1 VIPVMSPSLPTAEE
15 LLPYLRRMDRSHWY
29 SNFGPLYDELV
40 DRFADYFAMDSSNLL
55 LVANGTLA
63 LQAAIATTGEI
74 GDRWALPSWTFAAT
88 GHAIVS
94 AQRIP
99 HFVDVD
105 ATTWCIAPRH
115 DERFDGHL
123 IVAPFGDRP
132 QVEIWSSVR
141 GPKVFDAASCFDSCA
156 AIGRGLPDDTVIM
169 ISLHATKPLP
179 AGEGAILLGPSDW
192 IRRARTWS
200 NFGFLGRRVADVSGS
215 NAKMSEY
222 HCAVAMASLDGWQE
236 RSEIQRSEVEIASRL
251 SASLGLHTAPG
262 MAQGFISN
270 TWNIQFEDA
279 SSRENVVQ
287 TFKAKGIESRT
298 WWPTGLHEMLAFN
311 AFERDDMKVT
321 EGLSV
326 TTLGLPCGTHL
337 SEDDF
342 SKIAEALAPEVRA

>member
-1 VIPVMSPSLPTAEE
+1 MIPVMSPSLPTAEE

-105 ATTWCIAPRH
+105 ATTWCVAPRH

-132 QVEIWSSVR
+132 EVEIWSSVR
-141 GPKVFDAASCFDSCA
+141 GPKIFDAASCFDSCA
-156 AIGRGLPDDTVIM
+156 DIGASLPDDTVIM

-179 AGEGAILLGPSDW
+179 AGEGAILIGPSDW
-192 IRRARTWS
+192 IRRALVWA
-200 NFGFLGRRVADVSGS
+200 NFGFDGRRFADAPGT
-215 NAKMSEY
+215 NAKLSEY
-222 HCAVAMASLDGWQE
+222 HCAVALASLDAWPE
-236 RSEIQRSEVEIASRL
+236 RVRTDRLEVSIAS
-251 SASLGLHTAPG
+251 AVTAQLGLQAAPG
-262 MAQGFISN
+262 MNRGFASN
-270 TWNIQFEDA
+270 TWNIQFRDRAAKAEGERLLH
-279 SSRENVVQ
+279 SRG
-287 TFKAKGIESRT
+287 FESRC
-298 WWPTGLHEMLAFN
+298 WWPVGLHAMHAFLSCD
-311 AFERDDMKVT
+311 RDDLAVT
-321 EGLSV
+321 ESLTETV
-326 TTLGLPCGTHL
+326 LGLPFGRHL
-337 SEDDF
+337 SREQYQEVG
-342 SKIAEALAPEVRA
+342 AALAETLK